1 MKKIKVLFIITCI
14 LALITPNFVN
24 ALTED
29 EANEILNSLPIKEV
43 DGKKIMETKIVDPS
57 YVMDNQCTVNKS
69 GPTTDE
75 WIKECKEYL
84 YQDIILT
91 YLKYLGYDTTDI
103 MLEFNEN
110 DYKNAVLSYFFDDSD
125 AGTTSIS
132 INVEVSYLKDADT
145 KEIEKAKKVLAGFED
160 SDRLYGLQLINLI
173 YHYGAIE
180 DADYNK
186 ETIFG
191 RYQDFKKT
199 MEEYPEYK
207 FISNGGRGGGDTLV
221 RERYI
226 QAGMFKDGIMYG
238 IKQVIHHEN
247 QILFVDKD
255 STGNIKEKIEARL
268 NEYFN
273 NKVDV
278 NIEIDDTF
286 SIEDIYA
293 TDEISGREWF
303 NNFVNEILGTNGL
316 EFTAYF
322 ANIKINN
329 IEMGFVVTE
338 VPSKYVN
345 NLYVE
350 AYDST
355 TGVSIKTESYDVPID
370 AMVNAKD
377 IKNNTNI
384 INNFEND
391 GQTVE
396 SAYDIS
402 LIKCYN
408 GSFIHKI
415 DKGIEV
421 YLPLDGEYNSN
432 LNYKVYYVSS
442 TNEKEEYDTEIV
454 TINGK
459 NYAKFV
465 TNHFSS
471 YVLTS
476 ETKGKVNTEN
486 TVVENP
492 QTLDS
497 VSENILMIIVSFI
510 ILCTTICFI
519 KNKKHTIN

>member
-1 MKKIKVLFIITCI
+1 MKKIKILFIITCI

-24 ALTED
+24 ALTEE

-43 DGKKIMETKIVDPS
+43 NGKTIMETKIVDPT
-57 YVMDNQCTVNKS
+57 YMIGDQCSSNKDDS
-69 GPTTDE
+69 TTDE
-75 WIKECKEYL
+75 WIKECKTYL
-84 YQDIILT
+84 YQDIIIT
-91 YLKYLGYDTTDI
+91 YLKYLGYDTNDLF
-103 MLEFNEN
+103 LEVNEN
-110 DYKNAVLSYFFDDSD
+110 DYKNAVFSYDYESTEGTKTLSV
-125 AGTTSIS
+125 
-132 INVEVSYLKDADT
+132 NVEVSYLKDVDT

-186 ETIFG
+186 ETIFA

-207 FISNGGRGGGDTLV
+207 FISNGGRGGGDSLV

-316 EFTAYF
+316 EFTSYLAS
-322 ANIKINN
+322 IKINDV
-329 IEMGFVVTE
+329 EMEFIVTE

-370 AMVNAKD
+370 AVVNAKD

-391 GQTVE
+391 RQTVE

-402 LIKCYN
+402 LIKYYN

-476 ETKGKVNTEN
+476 ETKGKANTEN

-497 VSENILMIIVSFI
+497 ASENILMIIVSFI